1 MANVYKKGMLAT
13 IGTPGITLAQYEMSG
28 IGTTAG
34 LTIRAKDL
42 GLSTIMWADIK
53 DEVNATKVKR
63 EYRVG
68 IGTFTDGQGA
78 GNYATV
84 RAVTSGSAAANI
96 GTTIQ
101 IMAIGM

>member
-13 IGTPGITLAQYEMSG
+13 IGSPGMKLAQYEMSG
-28 IGTTAG
+28 IGTTNG

-53 DEVNATKVKR
+53 DGLNDTSVKR

-84 RAVTSGSAAANI
+84 RAVTSGSAKANI

>member
-1 MANVYKKGMLAT
+1 MTGV
-13 IGTPGITLAQYEMSG
+13 
-28 IGTTAG
+28 GTTNG

-53 DEVNATKVKR
+53 DGLNNTNVKR

-68 IGTFTDGQGA
+68 IGTFTDGQGG

-84 RAVTSGSAAANI
+84 RAVTSGSAKADI

-101 IMAIGM
+101 IMAIGL

>member
-1 MANVYKKGMLAT
+1 MANVFKKGMLAT
-13 IGTPGITLAQYEMSG
+13 TGTPGIKIAQYEMTG
-28 IGTTAG
+28 IGTTPG
-34 LTIRAKDL
+34 LTIRASDL
-42 GLSTIMWADIK
+42 DLSTIMWADIK
-53 DEVNATKVKR
+53 DQVDSTAVKR